1 MVDSRKRCC
10 WTLKNWAL
18 KKTSLLGLMG
28 FCSPFLMV
36 QTLLCNPVQAGISS
50 SPTQLQPQ
58 FNRHPDRAV
67 QIAQAFQLPAP
78 KPLPELKP
86 QPQLPPADDLLQPS
100 KPQTPPEIAPGD
112 DSVTIVVK
120 QFKVAG
126 NTVLSEK
133 QLATVLEPF
142 TNRSLT
148 LTELLQ
154 ARSTVTKLYH
164 DAGYVTSGA
173 YIPPQD
179 PQAGII
185 TIQVIEGRVEAIN
198 VTGNRRLRSNYVRSR
213 LELATKPPLN
223 INQLVEKL
231 RLLQLNPLLKNVSA
245 ELSAGVQPGTS
256 ILNVSIVEA
265 NTFSIDL
272 ATDNNRTP
280 TVGSWQRSITFREAS
295 LLGVGDGL
303 TIGYINTSGSN
314 EVDASYT
321 LPLNPRD
328 GTLNFN
334 YQFVTSR
341 VIEEPFD
348 VLDLKS
354 NNQYYGLTY
363 RQPIIKTPTE
373 EFALSLTGS
382 YQQSRSEFLEN
393 LLGEAL
399 PFPSFGVD
407 ENGRIRVAAVR
418 FGQEWTKQGKREVF
432 ALRSLFNFGFLA
444 SDAVT
449 LDSAPDDHFFTW
461 QGQFQWVRLL
471 ASDTLFLF
479 RSQLQLTGNALTALE
494 QSSLGGWQTVRG
506 YRQNLLFT
514 DNGFQASAEVR
525 LPIYR
530 NRNLN
535 GLLQG
540 IAFFDLGTG
549 WNTQQPNP
557 DPDLLAGIGIGLLWQ
572 MGDRLTARLDWG
584 IPLIDANFEK
594 NTLQEQGLYFSIRYT
609 AF

>member
-1 MVDSRKRCC
+1 MQASVLSDS
-10 WTLKNWAL
+10 A
-18 KKTSLLGLMG
+18 
-28 FCSPFLMV
+28 P
-36 QTLLCNPVQAGISS
+36 
-50 SPTQLQPQ
+50 LQPQ
-58 FNRHPDRAV
+58 GDRPSDRGV
-67 QIAQAFQLPAP
+67 KIAQAFQRPAP

-86 QPQLPPADDLLQPS
+86 QPQLPPADDLLKPS
-100 KPQTPPEIAPGD
+100 TPQTPSEIAPGD

-120 QFKVAG
+120 QFKVVG
-126 NTVLSEK
+126 NTVFSEK

-142 TNRSLT
+142 TNRPLT

-154 ARSTVTKLYH
+154 VRSAVTKLYH

-179 PQAGII
+179 PQNDTI
-185 TIQVIEGRVEAIN
+185 TIQVIEGRVETIN
-198 VTGNRRLRSNYVRSR
+198 VKGNHRLRSRYVQSR

-223 INQLVEKL
+223 INQLVDKL
-231 RLLQLNPLLKNVSA
+231 RLLQLNPLIKNVSA

-256 ILNVSIVEA
+256 ILNVTIAEA
-265 NTFSIDL
+265 NTFSVDL

-280 TVGSWQRSITFREAS
+280 TVGSWQRLVTLREAN
-295 LLGVGDGL
+295 LLGLGDGL

-314 EVDASYT
+314 EVDASYS

-341 VIEEPFD
+341 VVEDPFE
-348 VLDLKS
+348 VLDIHS
-354 NNQYYGLTY
+354 NSQYYDLSY

-373 EFALSLTGS
+373 ELALSLTGS
-382 YQQSRSEFLEN
+382 YQQSRTEFLKD
-393 LLGEAL
+393 LLGEAI
-399 PFPSFGVD
+399 PFPSFGAD

-418 FGQEWTKQGKREVF
+418 FGQEWTKRGKQEVF
-432 ALRSLFNFGFLA
+432 SLRSLFNVGFLA
-444 SDAVT
+444 SDA
-449 LDSAPDDHFFTW
+449 LPLANNAPDDTFFSW

-471 ASDTLFLF
+471 APDTLFLF
-479 RSQLQLTGNALTALE
+479 RSQAQFTGNTLTSLE

-506 YRQNLLFT
+506 YRQDQLFT

-525 LPIYR
+525 LPLYR

-540 IAFFDLGTG
+540 LAFFDVGTG
-549 WNTQQPNP
+549 WNTQLP
-557 DPDLLAGIGIGLLWQ
+557 DPDSNVLAGIGIGLLWQ
-572 MGDRLTARLDWG
+572 MGDRFTARLDWG
-584 IPLIDANFEK
+584 IPLIDAQFEK
-594 NTLQEQGLYFSIRYT
+594 KTLQEHGLYFSIRYT